1 MPGHTVEAEEIKVP
15 ISKRFVDKKGN
26 VIPFV
31 FKPITT
37 ERIDEL
43 EKENTTYKNIKG
55 RGRVKDLD
63 TQRFYAR
70 IAIESTIYPDFR
82 SKELREAYQTA
93 DPVEVAKRVLSVGG
107 EYANWLNK
115 AIEINGFEDDLEDLE
130 EEAKLIKDGNKE
142 AVYLYFAMHEL
153 HYSPSQLRELY
164 EAPKPFKAFLYGLIS
179 YKLQILEKE
188 ARKGGT

>member
-1 MPGHTVEAEEIKVP
+1 MSEKQEQKVYDLSFFMPGQTVEAEEIKVP

-82 SKELREAYQTA
+82 TKELREAYKTA

-130 EEAKLIKDGNKE
+130 EEAKN
-142 AVYLYFAMHEL
+142 
-153 HYSPSQLRELY
+153 
-164 EAPKPFKAFLYGLIS
+164 
-179 YKLQILEKE
+179 
-188 ARKGGT
+188 